1 MRTNQCLFMWY
12 LVQTA
17 SPKYDCG
24 YFFNQKDDAFVRKK
38 KDQVTKL

>member
-17 SPKYDCG
+17 TPKYD
-24 YFFNQKDDAFVRKK
+24 FVDISLLTKKMMHLCARKR
-38 KDQVTKL
+38 TK

>member
-17 SPKYDCG
+17 SPKYD
-24 YFFNQKDDAFVRKK
+24 FVDISLTKKIMHLCARKR
-38 KDQVTKL
+38 TK

>member
-24 YFFNQKDDAFVRKK
+24 YFFNQKDDAFVCKK
-38 KDQVTKL
+38 KD